1 MDFGRGI
8 STVNGA
14 KKIKCNTSAFFAE
27 FTFIHFKKTPI
38 FSSKKRHNFV
48 LQLNAKF

>member
-14 KKIKCNTSAFFAE
+14 KKMKCNTSDFFAE
-27 FTFIHFKKTPI
+27 FTFILFKNRHI
-38 FSSKKRHNFV
+38 FSSKKRHI
-48 LQLNAKF
+48 LS